1 MNLPG
6 TVRSFPVRCG
16 VFRYGAKIFRYG
28 AVCSSHFA
36 EHSDEPKANHVSAV
50 ASTWFGLI
58 SIARRELHTAP
69 YRKICQGIGKVP

>member
-16 VFRYGAKIFRYG
+16 VFRYG